1 MILAIENKYQAMQ
14 TETDYIPLNPST
26 IQSGQY
32 FGTHS
37 YSIPNGSH
45 QHHLEYLKKGNQNC
59 FFQFQTDLLF
69 TFEMFPLPRVLSS
82 IGGFKRVNEIISIH
96 GERIIHE
103 LPKPDQ
109 TLYTEVKVDKV
120 FTKNEIVF
128 GYFTSTTKTAT
139 GKLLMVSIDKAI
151 LLNQTN
157 KKKFRE
163 VIITKEQI
171 IPKLKITNSIQK
183 INKVQLF
190 FRHKWDD
197 KIWLNNIHT
206 DSYAKYLGYQKG
218 LIEAPCFVDLLLANQ
233 KTGML
238 LKDGVKLS
246 WNYFSPLYHGI
257 LANIFLEN
265 ERSKNNIYVCNA
277 NDNSILMTLNIQT
290 NE

>member
-1 MILAIENKYQAMQ
+1 M
-14 TETDYIPLNPST
+14 TVETDYIPLNPST

-37 YSIPNGSH
+37 YSIPSSSH

-59 FFQFQTDLLF
+59 FFQFQSDFLF
-69 TFEMFPLPRVLSS
+69 SFEMFPLPRVLSS

-96 GERIIHE
+96 GERIIHQ
-103 LPKPDQ
+103 LPKPNE
-109 TLYTEVKVDKV
+109 TLVTDVKVDKV

-128 GYFTSTTKTAT
+128 GYFTSTTKNET
-139 GKLLMVSIDKAI
+139 GELLMVSIDKAI
-151 LLNQTN
+151 LLNQTD

-163 VIITKEQI
+163 VILTKEQI
-171 IPKLKITNSIQK
+171 IPTLKITSSIQK
-183 INKVQLF
+183 INTVQLF

-206 DSYAKYLGYQKG
+206 DSYAEYLGYQKG

-233 KTGML
+233 RTGML
-238 LKDGVKLS
+238 LKNKVKLL
-246 WNYFSPLYHGI
+246 WNYHAPLYHGI
-257 LANIFLEN
+257 LTNIFLET
-265 ERSKNNIYVCNA
+265 EATKNNIYVCNA

>member
-1 MILAIENKYQAMQ
+1 MPK
-14 TETDYIPLNPST
+14 ETDYVPLNAST

-37 YSIPNGSH
+37 YSIPSSSH

-59 FFQFQTDLLF
+59 AFQFQADFLF
-69 TFEMFPLPRVLSS
+69 SFEMFPLPRVLSS
-82 IGGFKRVNEIISIH
+82 IGGFKKVNEIISIH

-103 LPKPDQ
+103 LPKPNEM
-109 TLYTEVKVDKV
+109 LYTDVKVDKI
-120 FTKNEIVF
+120 FTKNKIVF
-128 GYFTSTTKTAT
+128 GYFTSYTKTTA
-139 GKLLMVSIDKAI
+139 GKLLMISIDKAI

-163 VIITKEQI
+163 VISTKEKL
-171 IPKLKITNSIQK
+171 IPKLIINSTIQK
-183 INKVQLF
+183 INTVKLF

-206 DSYAKYLGYQKG
+206 DSYARSLGYQKG
-218 LIEAPCFVDLLLANQ
+218 LIEAPCFVDILLSNE
-233 KTGML
+233 KTGL
-238 LKDGVKLS
+238 LIKNGVKLS
-246 WNYFSPLYHGI
+246 WNYHAPLYHGI
-257 LANIFLEN
+257 LTNIFLDN
-265 ERSKNNIYVCNA
+265 DLKKSNIYVCNA